1 MGAKIEKWIILFFL
15 LYPANVAFANPVF
28 FDPITDVP
36 YIMALGSAIAVEVCL
51 TAIILLFFD
60 MSPKPVF
67 FALYAG
73 NLAAYFA
80 VFLPLLDALS
90 SLLIVEAII
99 VAVDGA
105 LIKLISLH
113 DTFHLDTF
121 IKLKWK
127 YAFIAAGIGNLVS
140 YSVGAVIV

>member
-1 MGAKIEKWIILFFL
+1 MDSKIEKWIILFLL
-15 LYPANVAFANPVF
+15 LYPANIAFANPAF
-28 FDPITDVP
+28 FDPLTDIP
-36 YIMALGSAIAVEVCL
+36 YIIALGSAIAVEVCL
-51 TAIILLFFD
+51 TVIILFFFD

-73 NLAAYFA
+73 NLIAYFA

-90 SLLIVEAII
+90 SLFVVEAII

-113 DTFHLDTF
+113 ETFQLDTF
-121 IKLKWK
+121 TKLKWK
-127 YAFIAAGIGNLVS
+127 YAFIAAAIGNFVS